1 VNKKLGHK
9 TKWAAH
15 STARATSNM
24 INGHRI
30 LRGDGRWASRD
41 DPTCHGHD
49 GVASRQPTDRDKD
62 NQTVRM
68 LALRA
73 S

>member
-1 VNKKLGHK
+1 
-9 TKWAAH
+9 
-15 STARATSNM
+15 M